1 MPYEQRERPAESAAV
16 RRPNNLALEGRKHLT
31 VSGVEEVMGF
41 DEREITMRTGEGDLI
56 VRGEDMH
63 ISKLSVEGGDV
74 HIHGRI
80 AELRYEEPAPER
92 RPWKR
97 LFR

>member
-1 MPYEQRERPAESAAV
+1 MPYEQREHAGERAV
-16 RRPNNLALEGRKHLT
+16 KRPNDLTLEGRKHLT

-56 VRGEDMH
+56 VRGEDMR

-74 HIHGRI
+74 HVHGLI
-80 AELRYEEPAPER
+80 SELIYEEPAPER